1 MGNEIIKKYLLDR
14 GWHQVNYTP
23 DNPPRGTIP
32 KGVAY
37 ATRLGAVWKVFEDG
51 ENYDTDLKMLSDTVD
66 EILTATQVKVLP
78 TKRGSVILILSRNG
92 ITTCTFAMLTEDLR
106 GPLQWV
112 TSMGDIIDPKFIGD
126 DWLPA
131 TINVEGVA
139 SWELELMTE
148 FMEEG

>member
-1 MGNEIIKKYLLDR
+1 MGNEIIKECLLHR

-32 KGVAY
+32 EGVPY
-37 ATRLGAVWKVFEDG
+37 ATRTGSVWEVFESG
-51 ENYDTDLKMLSDTVD
+51 ANYDLNLSGLSDTAD
-66 EILTATQVKVLP
+66 EILTATPAKVLP
-78 TKRGSVILILSRNG
+78 TKRGSVILITPRNG
-92 ITTCTFAMLTEDLR
+92 NMPYTFAMLTEDLR

-126 DWLPA
+126 DWLSA

-139 SWELELMTE
+139 SWELELMLDTQ
-148 FMEEG
+148 EE